1 MENMHILFPALTLEI
16 RVPHTTLA
24 VNILTGYPIT
34 HTYCKINN
42 NSDDEHTQC
51 EGVPFFVT
59 NLDNNYTSE
68 EISNQH
74 HIVGLLMSLGINST
88 CYYSF

>member
-16 RVPHTTLA
+16 RLPLTTLA
-24 VNILTGYPIT
+24 VNILTGYAIT
-34 HTYCKINN
+34 HNYCEINN

-59 NLDNNYTSE
+59 ILDVYNYASA

-74 HIVGLLMSLGINST
+74 HSRAFHVIRD
-88 CYYSF
+88 